1 MLRATAT
8 WVAAIGL
15 LLLSMGGWLARRE
28 RPSAMRALPAPSPSA
43 NHAAPPPPPA
53 RPIAVETVPVIGDLP
68 AFVLRS
74 SSSTPAGQKARAFL
88 FVSGMCAH
96 PVGYVQSFQPTAA
109 AHGDFMI
116 VQGDVSC
123 GGDGS
128 MRRWSSD
135 LEAMN
140 RRIQA
145 AFHAADLGEPSGVT
159 VIGYSQGA
167 ERVERLV
174 ARWPDRYSS
183 AILISSPVVPSSR
196 ALAKAKAVILMVG
209 SLEGQDQMRS
219 AVGPLTHAGVPARFF
234 ALPGARH
241 GQLGPEPSNAMGQA
255 LDFIDEM
262 EEVKRSGAPGVTSG
276 PVVR

>member
-1 MLRATAT
+1 MSRVAAALDVLFMRRATVT

-15 LLLSMGGWLARRE
+15 LLFIGGRLARRE
-28 RPSAMRALPAPSPSA
+28 RSSVAMRALPSPSSSA
-43 NHAAPPPPPA
+43 NDAVPPAVPA

-135 LEAMN
+135 L
-140 RRIQA
+140 
-145 AFHAADLGEPSGVT
+145 
-159 VIGYSQGA
+159 
-167 ERVERLV
+167 
-174 ARWPDRYSS
+174 
-183 AILISSPVVPSSR
+183 
-196 ALAKAKAVILMVG
+196 
-209 SLEGQDQMRS
+209 
-219 AVGPLTHAGVPARFF
+219 
-234 ALPGARH
+234 
-241 GQLGPEPSNAMGQA
+241 QA
-255 LDFIDEM
+255 LDRRIEAAG
-262 EEVKRSGAPGVTSG
+262 VSHLVPPPSIAPAFD
-276 PVVR
+276 VVLDYRTR

>member
-1 MLRATAT
+1 MLRAIVT

-15 LLLSMGGWLARRE
+15 LLVISTGGWLARRD
-28 RPSAMRALPAPSPSA
+28 RPAVLTPVLVDAAAAPS
-43 NHAAPPPPPA
+43 PPA
-53 RPIAVETVPVIGDLP
+53 RPIAVETVLVIGDLP

-74 SSSTPAGQKARAFL
+74 HAGRVFL

-109 AHGDFMI
+109 AHGDFIM

-135 LEAMN
+135 LEGMD
-140 RRIQA
+140 RRIEA
-145 AFHAADLGEPSGVT
+145 ALHAAGLGEPRGIT

-174 ARWPDRYSS
+174 GRFPDRYSS
-183 AILISSPVVPSSR
+183 AILISSPVVPSPR
-196 ALAKAKAVILMVG
+196 ALAQANAVVLMVG
-209 SLEGQDQMRS
+209 SLEGQDPMRN
-219 AVGPLTHAGVPARFF
+219 AVGPLTRAGVPARFF

-241 GQLGPEPSNAMGQA
+241 GQLGPEPSNAMAQA

-262 EEVKRSGAPGVTSG
+262 EKVKRSGAPGVTSG